1 MDING
6 KRIEFAPQD
15 RLSAVEDLAPR
26 FFREV
31 IEYDYE
37 DCLVSDE
44 SDLSDFADAFGDHQA
59 EVEAMLDRL
68 EAHYLIDGRAA
79 GSTRI
84 VNLLE
89 FLRDRGVTG

>member
-1 MDING
+1 MDIDD

-15 RLSAVEDLAPR
+15 RLSAVEELAPR

-31 IEYDYE
+31 VDYDYE
-37 DCLVSDE
+37 DCMISDE
-44 SDLSDFADAFGDHQA
+44 SDLCDFTDAFGDREAGVQA
-59 EVEAMLDRL
+59 MFDRL

-79 GSTRI
+79 ESTGI
-84 VNLLE
+84 VDLLE